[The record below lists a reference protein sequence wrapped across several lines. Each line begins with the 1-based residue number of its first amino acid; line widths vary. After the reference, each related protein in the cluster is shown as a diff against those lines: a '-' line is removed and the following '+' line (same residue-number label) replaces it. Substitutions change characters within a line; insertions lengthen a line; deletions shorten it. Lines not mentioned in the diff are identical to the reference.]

1 MLEMLVA
8 YTVETKRLYVVEAPG
23 SVGPCKKMV
32 VYDDGLVS
40 KSCHVR
46 FRFGR

>member
-1 MLEMLVA
+1 MFEMLLA
-8 YTVETKRLYVVEAPG
+8 YAVETKRLNVVEALG

-40 KSCHVR
+40 CHVH